1 MPVKSLMRQEVDE
14 IPEAIARLLERSG
27 SQLAATGQRL
37 AKLNPPVLTTIAR
50 GSSDHAAFFFK
61 YACEQTLGIP
71 VASLGPSLA
80 SIYDITPK
88 LKGAAALAISQ
99 SGKSPDIVSLAGAC
113 KRGGGL
119 TIALANTCPSPLTAA
134 SDIAIDIEA
143 GPEQSVAAT
152 KSFVNSIVA
161 GLAILASWSE
171 NAELDEAVQAL
182 PGHFAKALT
191 LDWSSF
197 EDSINGSLSVFI
209 LGRGPGFAVACEAA
223 LKLKETCGLHAEAY
237 SSAEVVHGPMEMVGP
252 AFPVLA
258 LAARDAAE
266 ETVLNVANQL
276 GRKGARLG
284 ITSDKAPYEF
294 RLPFIATGHPITD
307 ALVLIA
313 PFYGFA
319 EAYAQKLGRNPD
331 APVHLN
337 KVTETR

>member
-1 MPVKSLMRQEVDE
+1 MSPKSLMRQEVDE
-14 IPEAIARLLERSG
+14 IPEAIARLLDRSG
-27 SQLAATGQRL
+27 AELAETGQRL
-37 AKLNPPVLTTIAR
+37 AKLNPPVLATIAR
-50 GSSDHAAFFFK
+50 GSSDHAAFFLK
-61 YACEQTLGIP
+61 YACEQTIGIP

-80 SIYDITPK
+80 SIYDVTPK
-88 LKGAAALAISQ
+88 LNGAAALAISQ
-99 SGKSPDIVSLAGAC
+99 SGKSPDIVSLAKAC

-119 TIALANTCPSPLTAA
+119 TIALANTCPSPLTEA

-143 GPEQSVAAT
+143 GPERSVAAT

-161 GLAILASWSE
+161 GLAILGSWSG
-171 NAELDEAVQAL
+171 NTKLDDAVKSL
-182 PGHFAKALT
+182 PDQFSKAVN

-197 EDSINGSLSVFI
+197 ETTIAQASSVFI
-209 LGRGPGFAVACEAA
+209 LGRGPGFAIACEAA

-266 ETVLNVANQL
+266 DTVLSVADHL
-276 GRKGARLG
+276 GKKGARLG
-284 ITSDKAPYEF
+284 ITSSKASSNI
-294 RLPFIATGHPITD
+294 RLPFISTGHPITD
-307 ALVLIA
+307 ALILIA

-319 EAYAQKLGRNPD
+319 EAYARKLGRNPD
-331 APVHLN
+331 APAHLN